1 MRMKYRMIGTDPKTR
16 REVSVLSLGTMH
28 FGTATDEATSFAI
41 LDRYIA
47 AGGTFIDTA
56 DNYAFWFNGGQG
68 GESEELLGRWR
79 RSRGVRDEVVIATKL
94 GARPLA
100 PGTSF
105 IDNPEGLS
113 APVIRESAQRSR
125 DRLGVS
131 RLDLL
136 YAHIDDPAV
145 PQAETV
151 AAFAALVAEG
161 TVGLLGVSN
170 HWAWRVERARCLAAA
185 AGLPGY
191 EVLQYQHSY
200 LRPRTDLPGE
210 RSPDGMPGMLG
221 GDLLSYLRAE
231 PRLTAIA
238 YSPLLKGG
246 YVRPEKLDAAEFA
259 EFDHPGTPARLAALR
274 EVAMDTGATV
284 NQVVLAWLIGAD
296 VPVIPLIGA
305 SSIAQLDESLAA
317 VDLELTAEQR
327 ATLDAAR

>member
-1 MRMKYRMIGTDPKTR
+1 MKYRTIGTDPKTR

-41 LDRYIA
+41 LDRYVQ

-56 DNYAFWFNGGQG
+56 DNYGFWTGTQG

-79 RSRGVRDEVVIATKL
+79 RSRGIGDEIVIATKL

-105 IDNPEGLS
+105 TDNAEGLS
-113 APVIRESAQRSR
+113 ATVIRESSERSR

-136 YAHIDDPAV
+136 YAHIEDPKV
-145 PQAETV
+145 PLAETV

-161 TVGLLGVSN
+161 TVALLGVSN
-170 HWAWRVERARCLAAA
+170 HWAWRVERARGLAAA

-200 LRPRTDLPGE
+200 LRPRTDLPGVL
-210 RSPDGMPGMLG
+210 SPDGMQGMLG

-231 PRLTAIA
+231 PQLTIVA

-246 YVRPEKLDAAEFA
+246 YVRQDRLNAPEFA

-274 EVAMDTGATV
+274 EVAKDAGATV
-284 NQVVLAWLIGAD
+284 NQVVLAWLIGAQ
-296 VPVIPLIGA
+296 VPMIPLVGA
-305 SSIAQLDESLAA
+305 SSVAQLEESLAA
-317 VDLELTAEQR
+317 ADLELSAEQR
-327 ATLDAAR
+327 TRLDAAG